1 MPKGG
6 RRGAGAVAIS
16 AGLHAVLLVGVA
28 LHAPRL
34 KVPPQSSAGAPAPII
49 PILLSP
55 RAAPSTAGAP
65 GGPIRLHRRQVR
77 PRDLPAHVRPLVAP
91 VAEAPATPSG
101 PDAAGPPAPEES
113 ARRLLEAQD
122 LARALRTRVGCSSP
136 ALLSRE
142 EREACD
148 DRLAAGARDA
158 PYLGE
163 GLGRE
168 TARGLDAAAARKA
181 ADARYRAA
189 PPTPPSAPGRAG
201 SGQTA
206 EGMAAQMGNDRGTL
220 RAPF

>member
-6 RRGAGAVAIS
+6 RRRAGAVAIS
-16 AGLHAVLLVGVA
+16 AGLHAVLLAALA

-34 KVPPQSSAGAPAPII
+34 KVPPQASAGAPVPII

-55 RAAPSTAGAP
+55 RAAPSDAGAP
-65 GGPIRLHRRQVR
+65 SGPIRLHRRQVR
-77 PRDLPAHVRPLVAP
+77 PRELPAHVRPLVAP
-91 VAEAPATPSG
+91 VAEAPATTAD
-101 PDAAGPPAPEES
+101 PDVARTPATEEP
-113 ARRLLEAQD
+113 ARRPGDAQD
-122 LARALRTRVGCSSP
+122 LARALRSRVGCANP
-136 ALLSRE
+136 TLLSRE
-142 EREACD
+142 EREACN

-158 PYLGE
+158 PYLGG

-168 TARGLDAAAARKA
+168 KARTFDAAAARKA

>member
-6 RRGAGAVAIS
+6 RRRAGAVAIS
-16 AGLHAVLLVGVA
+16 AGLHAVLLAALA

-34 KVPPQSSAGAPAPII
+34 KVPPQARAGAPVPII

-55 RAAPSTAGAP
+55 RAAPSNAGAP

-77 PRDLPAHVRPLVAP
+77 PRDLPAHVRPLVTPA
-91 VAEAPATPSG
+91 AEAPARPSD
-101 PDAAGPPAPEES
+101 PDAASASAPQEPARPG
-113 ARRLLEAQD
+113 EAAD
-122 LARALRTRVGCSSP
+122 LARALRSRVGCANP

-142 EREACD
+142 EREGCEA
-148 DRLAAGARDA
+148 RLAAGARDA
-158 PYLGE
+158 PYLGG
-163 GLGRE
+163 GLDRE
-168 TARGLDAAAARKA
+168 KARAFDAAAARKA